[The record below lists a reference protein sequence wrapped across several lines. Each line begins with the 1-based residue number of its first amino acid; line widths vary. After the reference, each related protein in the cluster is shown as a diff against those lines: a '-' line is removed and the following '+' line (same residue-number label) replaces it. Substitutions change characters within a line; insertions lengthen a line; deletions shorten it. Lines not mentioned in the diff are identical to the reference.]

1 MQQATNPEPCSA
13 SHVPQTL
20 RLRMASLLLAV
31 LAASLSAHPGNA
43 AESNQKDRA
52 PNIVLILA
60 DDLGY
65 GDLSCFGQSTLKTP
79 NLDRMAAEGMRFTQH
94 YAGSTVC
101 APSRCSLL
109 TGLHT
114 GHSRI
119 RGNTM
124 GSILTDADVTIAQ
137 LLKKAGYATACVGKW
152 GVGAPPPLNDP
163 ELRGFDYFYGY
174 ISMWHAHNFYP
185 KFVICNGRQV
195 PLRNEVPEN
204 EKWTDGRGVAT
215 KRVDYVPHLVTGE
228 ALRFIEQNKDRP
240 FFLYFAMNV
249 PHANNEAG
257 KKGMEVPDWGE
268 FASRAWPDPEK
279 GFASM
284 IRNIDGDVGRVLEKL
299 KSLELEDNTLVIFT
313 SDNGPH
319 QEGGHMA
326 DHFDSNGP
334 LRGIKRDVYDGGVRV
349 PMIARW
355 PGKVPAGKTS
365 DHISAFWDML
375 PTFCEL
381 AGMESPENTDGISI
395 VLSLFGH
402 EDQQKKHEY
411 LYWEFYEKG
420 GRIAVRLGEYKGVRM
435 NVTKDPNAPIEL
447 YKVTDDLEEQQDI
460 AAAHPELVARI
471 DRIMKE
477 AHTPQETSQ

>member
-1 MQQATNPEPCSA
+1 M
-13 SHVPQTL
+13 
-20 RLRMASLLLAV
+20 RASLRRLPVLVLFLIAV
-31 LAASLSAHPGNA
+31 LAGRCSAA
-43 AESNQKDRA
+43 A
-52 PNIVLILA
+52 PNIVYILA

-65 GDLSCFGQSTLKTP
+65 GDLSCFGQTTLKTP
-79 NLDRMAAEGMRFTQH
+79 NLDRMAAEGMRFRQH

-101 APSRCSLL
+101 APSRCALL

-114 GHSRI
+114 GHCRI
-119 RGNTM
+119 RGNAM
-124 GSILTDADVTIAQ
+124 GSILTEEDVTIAQ
-137 LLKKAGYATACVGKW
+137 LLKKVGYATGCVGKW
-152 GVGAPPPLNDP
+152 GLGAPPPLNDP
-163 ELRGFDYFYGY
+163 ELRGFDHFFGY

-185 KFVICNGRQV
+185 EFVIRNGKQV
-195 PLRNEVPEN
+195 ALRNEVPKN
-204 EKWTDGRGVAT
+204 DKWIDGRGVAT
-215 KRVDYVPHLVTGE
+215 KRVDYVPDLVTEE
-228 ALRFIEQNKDRP
+228 ALGFIEKNQDRP
-240 FFLYFAMNV
+240 FFLYLAMNV

-268 FASRAWPDPEK
+268 FASQDWPDPEK

-284 IRNIDGDVGRVLEKL
+284 IRNIDNDVGRVLRKL
-299 KSLELEDNTLVIFT
+299 KSLGLENNTLVIFT

-326 DHFDSNGP
+326 GHFDSNGP

-355 PGKVPAGKTS
+355 PGKVPAGATS
-365 DHISAFWDML
+365 DHICAFWDML

-381 AGMESPENTDGISI
+381 AGADLSDRTDGISI
-395 VLSLFGH
+395 VPTLLGQSD
-402 EDQQKKHEY
+402 EQKKHDY

-435 NVTKDPNAPIEL
+435 NVIKNPEAPIEL
-447 YKVTDDLEEQQDI
+447 YRVTEDPGEQVDMS
-460 AAAHPELVARI
+460 ADHPQVVAEI

-477 AHTPQETSQ
+477 AHAPVEEMQ

>member
-1 MQQATNPEPCSA
+1 MRFA
-13 SHVPQTL
+13 L
-20 RLRMASLLLAV
+20 RRLPVLVLFLIAV
-31 LAASLSAHPGNA
+31 LAG
-43 AESNQKDRA
+43 QCRA
-52 PNIVLILA
+52 DEPNIVYMLA

-65 GDLSCFGQSTLKTP
+65 GDLSCFGQATLTTP

-101 APSRCSLL
+101 APSRCALL

-114 GHSRI
+114 GHCRI
-119 RGNTM
+119 RGNAM

-137 LLKKAGYATACVGKW
+137 LLKKAGYATGCVGKW

-163 ELRGFDYFYGY
+163 ELRGFDHFFGY

-185 KFVICNGRQV
+185 EFIIRNGRQV
-195 PLRNEVPEN
+195 ALRNEVPEN
-204 EKWTDGRGVAT
+204 VKWTDGRGVAT
-215 KRVDYVPHLVTGE
+215 KRVDYVPELVTE
-228 ALRFIEQNKDRP
+228 DALAFIEKNKDRP

-257 KKGMEVPDWGE
+257 KRGMEVPDWGE
-268 FASRAWPDPEK
+268 FAVKGWPDPEK

-284 IRNIDGDVGRVLEKL
+284 IRNIDTDVGRVLERL
-299 KSLELEDNTLVIFT
+299 KSLGLEDNTLVIFT

-319 QEGGHMA
+319 QEGGHKA

-355 PGKVPAGKTS
+355 PGKVPAGTTS
-365 DHISAFWDML
+365 DHVSAFWDML

-381 AGMESPENTDGISI
+381 AGTEVPRKTDGISM
-395 VLSLFGH
+395 VPTLFGQS
-402 EDQQKKHEY
+402 DSQKKHEY

-420 GRIAVRLGEYKGVRM
+420 GRIAVRLGDYKGVRM
-435 NVTKDPNAPIEL
+435 NVLKNPDAPIEL
-447 YKVTDDLEEQQDI
+447 YKVTDDLEEQRDL
-460 AAAHPELVARI
+460 AADHPVLVERI
-471 DRIMKE
+471 EGIMEE
-477 AHTPQETSQ
+477 AHTPVE

>member
-1 MQQATNPEPCSA
+1 MATL
-13 SHVPQTL
+13 TL
-20 RLRMASLLLAV
+20 VA
-31 LAASLSAHPGNA
+31 LAANLSAFPANA
-43 AESNQKDRA
+43 EENAKNDRR

-65 GDLSCFGQSTLKTP
+65 GDLSCFGQSTLQTP
-79 NLDRMAAEGMRFTQH
+79 NLDRMAAEGLRFTQH

-119 RGNTM
+119 RGNAM
-124 GSILTDADVTIAQ
+124 GSVLTDTDVTIAQ
-137 LLKKAGYATACVGKW
+137 LLKQAGYATGCVGKW

-163 ELRGFDYFYGY
+163 ELRGFDHFYGY

-185 KFVICNGRQV
+185 EFIIRNGQQV

-215 KRVDYVPHLVTGE
+215 KRVDYVPHLVTRE
-228 ALRFIEQNKDRP
+228 ALHFIQQNKDRP

-257 KKGMEVPDWGE
+257 KNGMEVPDWGE
-268 FASRAWPDPEK
+268 FASREWPNPEK
-279 GFASM
+279 GFAAM
-284 IRNIDGDVGRVLEKL
+284 IRNIDTDVGRVLEKL
-299 KSLELEDNTLVIFT
+299 NSLDLEDNTLVLFT

-319 QEGGHMA
+319 QEGGHKA
-326 DHFDSNGP
+326 DQFDSNGP

-355 PGKVPAGKTS
+355 PGKVPAGETS
-365 DHISAFWDML
+365 NHISAFWDLL

-381 AGMESPENTDGISI
+381 AGLEPPQNTDGISI
-395 VLSLFGH
+395 VPTLLGQT
-402 EDQQKKHEY
+402 DRQKQHEY

-420 GRIAVRLGEYKGVRM
+420 GRVAVRLGDYKGVRM
-435 NVTKDPNAPIEL
+435 NVLKNPNAPMEL
-447 YKVTDDLEEQQDI
+447 YKVTDDLEEQQDV
-460 AAAHPELVARI
+460 AAEHPQLVARI
-471 DRIMKE
+471 EKIMKE
-477 AHTPQETSQ
+477 AHSQLEETD

>member
-1 MQQATNPEPCSA
+1 M
-13 SHVPQTL
+13 
-20 RLRMASLLLAV
+20 RASLRRLPVLVLFLIAV
-31 LAASLSAHPGNA
+31 LAGWCSAA
-43 AESNQKDRA
+43 T
-52 PNIVLILA
+52 PNIVYILA

-65 GDLSCFGQSTLKTP
+65 GDLSCFGQTTLKTP

-101 APSRCSLL
+101 APSRCALL

-114 GHSRI
+114 GHCRI
-119 RGNTM
+119 RGNAM
-124 GSILTDADVTIAQ
+124 GSILTDADVTIAH
-137 LLKKAGYATACVGKW
+137 LLKKAGYATGCVGKW
-152 GVGAPPPLNDP
+152 GLGAPPPLNDP
-163 ELRGFDYFYGY
+163 GLRGFDHFFGY

-185 KFVICNGRQV
+185 EFVIRNGNQV
-195 PLRNEVPEN
+195 ALRNEVPEN
-204 EKWTDGRGVAT
+204 EKWIDGRGVAT
-215 KRVDYVPHLVTGE
+215 KRVDYVPDLVTEE
-228 ALRFIEQNKDRP
+228 ALGFIEKNQDRP
-240 FFLYFAMNV
+240 FFLYLAMNV

-268 FASRAWPDPEK
+268 FASQAWPDPEK

-284 IRNIDGDVGRVLEKL
+284 IRNIDNDVGRMLRRL
-299 KSLELEDNTLVIFT
+299 KSLGLENNTLVIFT

-355 PGKVPAGKTS
+355 PGKVPAGATS
-365 DHISAFWDML
+365 DHICAFWDML

-381 AGMESPENTDGISI
+381 AGADLPDRTDGISI
-395 VLSLFGH
+395 VPTLLGQSD
-402 EDQQKKHEY
+402 EQKKHDY

-435 NVTKDPNAPIEL
+435 NVIKNPEAPIEL
-447 YKVTDDLEEQQDI
+447 FRVTEDPGEQVDMS
-460 AAAHPELVARI
+460 ADHPQVVAEI

-477 AHTPQETSQ
+477 AHAPVEEMQ

>member
-1 MQQATNPEPCSA
+1 MQPFLFRFPTF
-13 SHVPQTL
+13 
-20 RLRMASLLLAV
+20 SLLLIGL
-31 LAASLSAHPGNA
+31 LASWTSAA
-43 AESNQKDRA
+43 T

-65 GDLSCFGQSTLKTP
+65 GDLSCFGQPTLKTP
-79 NLDRMAAEGMRFTQH
+79 NLDRMATEGMRFTQH

-101 APSRCSLL
+101 APSRCALL

-114 GHSRI
+114 GHCRI
-119 RGNTM
+119 RGNAM

-137 LLKKAGYATACVGKW
+137 LLKKAGYATGCVGKW

-163 ELRGFDYFYGY
+163 KLRGFDYFYGY

-185 KFVICNGRQV
+185 EFVICNGKKV
-195 PLRNEVPEN
+195 ALRNEVPEN

-215 KRVDYVPHLVTGE
+215 RRIDYVPELVTKE
-228 ALRFIEQNKDRP
+228 ALRFVEKNKDRP

-268 FASRAWPDPEK
+268 FALKDWPDPEK

-284 IRNIDGDVGRVLEKL
+284 IRNIDADVGKVLKKL
-299 KSLELEDNTLVIFT
+299 EDLGLEDNTLVIFT

-381 AGMESPENTDGISI
+381 AGTEVPGKTDGISI
-395 VLSLFGH
+395 VPTLLGQP
-402 EDQQKKHEY
+402 EKQKQHDY

-435 NVTKDPNAPIEL
+435 NVTKNPNAPIEL
-447 YKVTDDLEEQQDI
+447 YKVPDDLGEQQNI
-460 AAAHPELVARI
+460 AADHPELVARI
-471 DRIMKE
+471 EKIMKE
-477 AHTPQETSQ
+477 AHISGVQ

>member
-1 MQQATNPEPCSA
+1 MKSRMIRFPLLSLALAALLASCCSA
-13 SHVPQTL
+13 
-20 RLRMASLLLAV
+20 AS
-31 LAASLSAHPGNA
+31 
-43 AESNQKDRA
+43 
-52 PNIVLILA
+52 PNIVYILA

-65 GDLSCFGQSTLKTP
+65 GDLSCFGQSTLETP

-101 APSRCSLL
+101 APSRCALL

-114 GHSRI
+114 GHCRI

-137 LLKKAGYATACVGKW
+137 LLKKAGYTTGCVGKW

-163 ELRGFDYFYGY
+163 ELRGFDHFYGY

-185 KFVICNGRQV
+185 EFVIRNGEKV
-195 PLRNEVPEN
+195 ALRNEVPER

-215 KRVDYVPHLVTGE
+215 KRVDYVPELVTEE
-228 ALRFIEQNKDRP
+228 ALGFIEKNKDRP
-240 FFLYFAMNV
+240 FFLYLAMNV

-257 KKGMEVPDWGE
+257 RKGMEVPDWGE
-268 FASRAWPDPEK
+268 FADKKWPEPEK

-284 IRNIDGDVGRVLEKL
+284 IRNIDGDVGRVLGKL
-299 KSLELEDNTLVIFT
+299 KSLRLEDNTLVIFT

-334 LRGIKRDVYDGGVRV
+334 LQGMKRDVYDGGIRV

-355 PGKVPAGKTS
+355 PGKVPAGATS
-365 DHISAFWDML
+365 DHVSAFWDML

-381 AGMESPENTDGISI
+381 AGSQVPDNTDGISI
-395 VLSLFGH
+395 VPTLLGLAN
-402 EDQQKKHEY
+402 QQKKHEY

-420 GRIAVRLGEYKGVRM
+420 GRVAVRMGDYKGVRM
-435 NVTKDPNAPIEL
+435 DVLKNPDAPIEL
-447 YKVTDDLEEQQDI
+447 YKVTQDLEEQQDI
-460 AAAHPELVARI
+460 AADHPQIVARI
-471 DRIMKE
+471 EKIMNE
-477 AHTPQETSQ
+477 AHVSPEETE

>member
-1 MQQATNPEPCSA
+1 MRVS
-13 SHVPQTL
+13 L
-20 RLRMASLLLAV
+20 RRLSVLVLFLIAV
-31 LAASLSAHPGNA
+31 LAGRCPA
-43 AESNQKDRA
+43 AT
-52 PNIVLILA
+52 PNIVYILS

-65 GDLSCFGQSTLKTP
+65 GDLSCFGQATLRTP

-101 APSRCSLL
+101 APSRCALL

-114 GHSRI
+114 GHCRI
-119 RGNTM
+119 RGNAM
-124 GSILTDADVTIAQ
+124 GSILTNADVTVAQ
-137 LLKKAGYATACVGKW
+137 LLKNAGYATGCVGKW

-163 ELRGFDYFYGY
+163 QLRGFDHFFGY

-185 KFVICNGRQV
+185 EFIIRNGQQV
-195 PLRNEVPEN
+195 ALRNEVPEN
-204 EKWTDGRGVAT
+204 PKWTDGRGVAT
-215 KRVDYVPHLVTGE
+215 KRVDYVPELVTEE
-228 ALRFIEQNKDRP
+228 ALTFIEKNKARP

-257 KKGMEVPDWGE
+257 KKGMEVPEWGE
-268 FASRAWPDPEK
+268 FETKDWPEPEK

-284 IRNIDGDVGRVLEKL
+284 IRNIDADVGRVLRRL
-299 KSLELEDNTLVIFT
+299 KSLGLEDDTLVIFT

-319 QEGGHMA
+319 QEGGHKA

-355 PGKVPAGKTS
+355 PGKVPAGTTS
-365 DHISAFWDML
+365 DHVSAFWDML

-381 AGMESPENTDGISI
+381 ARVEVPLKTDGISI
-395 VLSLFGH
+395 VPTLLGQA
-402 EDQQKKHEY
+402 DQQKKHEY

-420 GRIAVRLGEYKGVRM
+420 GRIAVRLGDYKGVRM
-435 NVTKDPNAPIEL
+435 NVLKNPDAPIEL
-447 YKVTDDLEEQQDI
+447 YKVTDDLEEQRDI
-460 AAAHPELVARI
+460 AADHPGLVARVEK
-471 DRIMKE
+471 IMEE
-477 AHTPQETSQ
+477 AHTPVE